1 MPHVIYLAIG
11 FPPAAKS
18 CAHRM
23 KATANLLCEQGCAV
37 TVITIARDS
46 WKHENGIDVTLSDGV
61 DPRVEVVELPLRRKD
76 VDPSIHTYGWFRARH
91 PKRWRRWRRWLDQL
105 AFPEPVFGGWRP
117 TVERAVLDVH
127 DARPADLLLVSTVPY
142 VGLSAAWKLRRV
154 RGVPYAI
161 DFRDAWSLDVIGGG
175 VAFPVRSRRGRWEK
189 KLVENSA
196 RVWCVNES
204 IREHYA
210 QRYHQ
215 IADRLL
221 VVRNGSDLPPAPH
234 VGRPD
239 PAAGLTFGYLG
250 TAIFSV
256 PYLRAVLEGWRT
268 ARQVDPVL
276 ARSRLEFR
284 GYFGWQSA
292 DMADGRRALL
302 ARFAQDGV
310 IFGGPVAR
318 AEAAAIYAGWDA
330 LLLLLTGGRYTT
342 SGKVYEYM
350 STGLPI
356 MSAHGTDHGA
366 FEVLDGY
373 PLWSP
378 PPRDM
383 TAELLADSFVATAE
397 MVLSARDEQRA
408 AALAHGARYER
419 RAQMAPA
426 VRDLVDSIAA
436 ARADQ
441 AERRSGASSTTSIS
455 A

>member
-1 MPHVIYLAIG
+1 MPHVIYVAIG

-18 CAHRM
+18 SAHRM
-23 KATANLLCEQGCAV
+23 KATANLLCEQGCDV

-61 DPRVEVVELPLRRKD
+61 HSRVEVVELALRRKD
-76 VDPSIHTYGWFRARH
+76 IDPDIRTYGWFRARH
-91 PKRWRRWRRWLDQL
+91 PQRWRRWRRRLDQL
-105 AFPEPVFGGWRP
+105 SFPEPVFGGWRP
-117 TVERAVLDVH
+117 AVERAVLDVH
-127 DARPADLLLVSTVPY
+127 DACPADLLLVSAVPY

-175 VAFPVRSRRGRWEK
+175 VAFPVSSRRGRWEK
-189 KLVENSA
+189 KLVENAA

-204 IREHYA
+204 IREHYV

-215 IADRLL
+215 VAERLL
-221 VVRNGSDLPPAPH
+221 VVRNGSDLHPAPR

-268 ARQVDPVL
+268 ARQLDAVL

-292 DMADGRRALL
+292 DMADGRRGLL
-302 ARFAQDGV
+302 ARFAPDGV
-310 IFGGPVAR
+310 VFGGPVAR
-318 AEAAAIYAGWDA
+318 AEATATYAGWDA

-356 MSAHGTDHGA
+356 MSAHEVDHGA
-366 FEVLDGY
+366 LDVLDGY
-373 PLWSP
+373 PLWTP
-378 PPRDM
+378 PPAEM
-383 TAELLADSFVATAE
+383 TAERLAESFVTTART
-397 MVLSARDEQRA
+397 VLSASEEQRA
-408 AALAHGARYER
+408 AALAHAARYER

-426 VRDLVDSIAA
+426 VRDLVDSITVRAQPGDSGG
-436 ARADQ
+436 ARV
-441 AERRSGASSTTSIS
+441 RMTSVR